1 MRYWFLGFEP
11 PEEQLREVLEGLE
24 GPSRV
29 TCMWGN
35 SESGL
40 SARTF
45 LRVED
50 KLIEKELY
58 RDLHP
63 SRDIVHELDR
73 WEKFDLTR
81 IDAPAGIILM
91 NAKAKDGSGD
101 ERLVAL
107 GEIERFDPRPG
118 VNDPSAFT
126 SHL

>member
-1 MRYWFLGFEP
+1 MTAFAGALLLEPGHLKAASEIAGEMNEMDWFLGFEP

-50 KLIEKELY
+50 KLIEKSFIGTYIQAE
-58 RDLHP
+58 
-63 SRDIVHELDR
+63 
-73 WEKFDLTR
+73 
-81 IDAPAGIILM
+81 IL
-91 NAKAKDGSGD
+91 
-101 ERLVAL
+101 
-107 GEIERFDPRPG
+107 
-118 VNDPSAFT
+118 FT
-126 SHL
+126 SWTVGRSST